1 MFSLFVKNVFS
12 AYNVLN
18 SFKHT
23 RRFSIF
29 SGMKCGDVIYQ
40 KLKSNNVEHVWLFS
54 GGAIM
59 PIIDTFY
66 KKPDIK
72 YFVSTHEQ
80 SAGHAATGYA
90 RSSNKTGV
98 VIVTS
103 GPGLTN
109 LVTPILD
116 ATNDSTPLVVIS
128 GQVPLRAMG
137 SSAFQECPAI
147 EITKSITKWSYCIQ
161 NVEEIPTVIDLAFKI
176 ANDGKKGAVHID
188 LPKCIASS
196 IYPYYLKFPYG
207 HLEEIKKKIRDV
219 KCYNT
224 LNNLE
229 ISSMSKTINNMK
241 RPIIIVGKGCA
252 DYADKL
258 RTFAINSNIP
268 VTSTLHGMGIFD
280 ETHQLSLKMCGMHGS
295 AYSNFAIQKADCIIA
310 IGSRFDDRTTGEV
323 SKYAPW
329 AKKIIHVNINA
340 DELNKT
346 IKSDYSIL
354 SDCGKFLDM
363 INPLMKYKE
372 RNEWHHFM
380 SHLKTRYPLTYNK
393 DFLKIKTQSVIIEI
407 NKQTKHI
414 QDVIFS
420 MGVGNHMMM
429 ACQFIDWRRPKQV
442 IASGS
447 LGVMGCSTGFAIGA
461 QIANPG
467 FLVISI
473 DGDGSFNMT
482 STELK
487 TIREYNIP
495 IKIAVVNDSSLQ
507 MVKIWE
513 ELFFDGRYTATDN
526 KCNPNYV
533 KLAEAYGIK
542 GMYCDNYSDLHATI
556 KNFLSYDG
564 PVLCEFK
571 VEPDICL
578 PLVGPGKALDEMIL
592 FDEYHEKKSFTFNGE
607 APS

>member
-1 MFSLFVKNVFS
+1 
-12 AYNVLN
+12 
-18 SFKHT
+18 
-23 RRFSIF
+23 
-29 SGMKCGDVIYQ
+29 MKCGEVIYQ
-40 KLKSNNVEHVWLFS
+40 KLKDNKVEHVWLFS

-59 PIIDTFY
+59 PVIDAFY
-66 KKPDIK
+66 NKKDIE

-98 VIVTS
+98 VVVTS

-109 LVTPILD
+109 LITPILD
-116 ATNDSTPLVVIS
+116 ATNDSTPLVIIS

-137 SSAFQECPAI
+137 SLAFQECPAV
-147 EITKSITKWSYCIQ
+147 EITKPVTKWSYCIQ
-161 NVEEIPTVIDLAFKI
+161 NAEEIPIIIDLAFKI

-188 LPKCIASS
+188 LPKCIAAS
-196 IYPYYLKFPYG
+196 IYPMELTFPYE
-207 HLEEIKKKIRDV
+207 HLNEIKKKV
-219 KCYNT
+219 LGVEYYHT
-224 LNNLE
+224 LNELE
-229 ISSMSKTINNMK
+229 ISSMARTINGMK

-258 RTFAINSNIP
+258 RTFAIKANIP

-280 ETHQLSLKMCGMHGS
+280 ETHYLSLKMCGMHGS
-295 AYSNFAIQKADCIIA
+295 AYSNIAIQKADCIIA

-323 SKYAPW
+323 SKYAPK
-329 AKKIIHVNINA
+329 AKKIMHVNINA

-363 INPLMKYKE
+363 INPMLEYKE
-372 RNEWHHFM
+372 RNTWHTFM
-380 SHLKTRYPLTYNK
+380 SILKRRFPLKYNRE
-393 DFLKIKTQSVIIEI
+393 FPKIKTQSVIVEI
-407 NKQTKHI
+407 NKQTKSRN
-414 QDVIFS
+414 DVIFS

-447 LGVMGCSTGFAIGA
+447 LGVMGCSNGFAIGA

-482 STELK
+482 ATELK
-487 TIREYNIP
+487 TIKEYNIP
-495 IKIAVVNDSSLQ
+495 VKIAVVNDSSLQ

-513 ELFFDGRYTATDN
+513 KLFFDGRYTATN
-526 KCNPNYV
+526 NNNNPDYV

-542 GMYCDNYSDLHATI
+542 GMYCDSYSDLHFTV
-556 KNFLSYDG
+556 KNFLEFDG
-564 PVLCEFK
+564 PILCEFK

-578 PLVGPGKALDEMIL
+578 PLVGPGKALDDMIL
-592 FDEYHEKKSFTFNGE
+592 FDEYHAKDLQSNNSKSSKFSFKCE